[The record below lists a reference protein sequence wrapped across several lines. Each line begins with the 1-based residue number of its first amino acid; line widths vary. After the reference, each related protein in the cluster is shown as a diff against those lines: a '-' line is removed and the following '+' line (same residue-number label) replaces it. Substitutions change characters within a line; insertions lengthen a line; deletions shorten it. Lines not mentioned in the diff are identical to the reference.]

1 MRLVEENI
9 DTYLDLPVL
18 EINIGIG
25 HFKVDVGRDLGM
37 LKSKNAFD
45 QAGYTSST
53 FKMTNVGF
61 D

>member
-1 MRLVEENI
+1 MRLVKENI
-9 DTYLDLPVL
+9 YTYLDLPVL

-37 LKSKNAFD
+37 LESKNAFD

-53 FKMTNVGF
+53 LKMANVGF